1 MTSKLHFCP
10 KVFTICSHP
19 RSVFYCKI
27 ILKRFV
33 EVVSM
38 RIRNVAAIVS
48 GMDEEY
54 PYHIIRGINKF
65 AKDNYI
71 NVSYFAAFGGIVDS
85 RNFDIGEYS
94 IYNLPDFSKFDGAL
108 LLSNTFADPDIR
120 NAIIDKVKAAGI
132 PSVIFECKD
141 HPEFCDVSIDNYAVM
156 KKLVKHLI
164 NEHGARVFNYIA
176 GPTANPEARDRY
188 RAFRDALSESG
199 IEFDEERRLFHG
211 LFRSYDGIKAIE
223 AFEKSGLELPD
234 AFVCANDSMA
244 ITAMIRLQHMGY
256 KIPEDVIVTGFDNT
270 FNARNSY
277 PALTTVKRPLYYSG
291 NMACNILM
299 GLMDNE
305 DVPKSTL
312 LEAEPVFSESCGCP
326 EDYSENIKDF
336 KRSTY
341 QRIERTYTNVH
352 MLNRLI
358 AGLAGAQ
365 NIDECIDSIEQVL
378 KTIDCN
384 DFALCLVSDWEDTY
398 NVASVADTNDTYPP
412 YITAPFIWKDGVR
425 RSVKK
430 FPSSQLYPEPI
441 TTGGNISYFLP
452 LHFNQRCLGY
462 YILTNNDFPIYSLL
476 CHTMTMSIGNA
487 IDNISK
493 LNVLDPLCK
502 IYNRNG
508 FNTNA
513 GYIFKECRAS
523 ASPLS
528 ISFIDMDNL
537 KMINDTY
544 GHKEGDIAIKALAD
558 SISSSCNS
566 GDICGRFGGDEFVA
580 IGRGADF
587 AEKFEQALQE
597 RIDKINEKSNKP
609 YKLSASYG
617 HITATPQITDTL
629 FDLIQQA
636 DAKMY
641 EGKKERHRNRT

>member
-1 MTSKLHFCP
+1 MDL
-10 KVFTICSHP
+10 
-19 RSVFYCKI
+19 YCKI
-27 ILKRFV
+27 RLKQYGR
-33 EVVSM
+33 ESPM
-38 RIRNVAAIVS
+38 KIRNVAAVVS

-108 LLSNTFADPDIR
+108 LLSNTFADPKIR

-132 PSVIFECKD
+132 PAVIFECKD
-141 HPEFCDVSIDNYAVM
+141 YKEFHDMSIDNYAVM
-156 KKLVKHLI
+156 KKLVTHLI
-164 NEHGARVFNYIA
+164 REHGAKVFNYIA
-176 GPTANPEARDRY
+176 GPSANPEAQDRY
-188 RAFRDALSESG
+188 RAFRDALAEND

-223 AFEKSGLELPD
+223 AFERSGMSLPD

-244 ITAMIRLQHMGY
+244 ITAMSRLQHLGY
-256 KIPEDVIVTGFDNT
+256 KIPEDVMVTGFDNT
-270 FNARNSY
+270 FNARNSC

-291 NMACNILM
+291 NQALKVLQD
-299 GLMDNE
+299 LMDNE
-305 DVPKSTL
+305 TQPSSTS
-312 LEAEPVFSESCGCP
+312 LEAEPVFSESCGCH
-326 EDYSENIKDF
+326 EDIADNIREF
-336 KRSTY
+336 KMSTY
-341 QRIERTYTNVH
+341 QRIERTYTDVH

-378 KTIDCN
+378 KAIDCQE
-384 DFALCLVSDWEDTY
+384 FSLCLVSDWENTY
-398 NVASVADTNDTYPP
+398 NVASVADISDTYPP
-412 YITAPFIWKDGVR
+412 YITSPYIWDHGVR
-425 RSVKK
+425 RHVKK
-430 FPSSQLYPEPI
+430 FPSSQLHPEPL

-462 YILTNNDFPIYSLL
+462 YIMTNNDFPIYSLL

-493 LNVLDPLCK
+493 LNVLDALCK

-508 FNTNA
+508 FNKNA
-513 GYIFKECRAS
+513 EYIFKECVSTAT
-523 ASPLS
+523 PLS
-528 ISFIDMDNL
+528 ICFIDMDGL

-544 GHKEGDIAIKALAD
+544 GHKEGDIALKNIAD
-558 SISSSCNS
+558 SISSACGS
-566 GDICGRFGGDEFVA
+566 GDVCGRFGGDEFVA
-580 IGRGADF
+580 VGRGEEF
-587 AEKFEQALQE
+587 TSRFEKKFMSKLE
-597 RIDKINEKSNKP
+597 KINSRSNKP
-609 YKLSASYG
+609 YELSASLGY
-617 HITATPQITDTL
+617 ITVVPKLTDTL

-641 EGKKERHRNRT
+641 EVKKEKHKNKS